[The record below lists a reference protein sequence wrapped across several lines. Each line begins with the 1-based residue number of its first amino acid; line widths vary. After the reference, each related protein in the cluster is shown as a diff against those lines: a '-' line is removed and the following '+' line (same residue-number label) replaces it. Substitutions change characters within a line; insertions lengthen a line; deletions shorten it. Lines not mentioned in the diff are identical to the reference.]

1 MGNFITNQFIM
12 KEVLDTFTVKFIR
25 SEIQGII
32 DRLNNADGGSRERSL
47 AVTKLQEGKMWLG
60 MELGN
65 LGGEDLNAKR
75 DKELLSNSQSK

>member
-1 MGNFITNQFIM
+1 M